1 MKKIV
6 VVAEY
11 VHKEQNSTGYYWS
24 RIISGLNAEGF
35 DVKVLSPPSSNKYDS
50 FHGDPGLLK
59 RLLKQFRISL
69 SLFFQILQVCSSKN
83 TLFTGTNPAILL
95 CILPILKIILRFKWV
110 LLVHDI
116 FPDNLIAA
124 RIVKKSSLLHC
135 LLLYYFLFVYS
146 SPDKL
151 ICIGRDMQYLL
162 NNKINNLTKTV
173 FIPNWASSKDVFP
186 VERKALAFFKENDW
200 ERHVVFQFFG
210 NIGRVQGINN
220 LLDAVSLVTAKNAA
234 FVFIGGGAMVPT
246 VENYIKNNISKNIK
260 FYGPMPL
267 NQKNEGLGLCDVAI
281 VSLEVGMYG
290 LGVPSKCYFSL
301 AAGKPLLAVV
311 DEQSE
316 IGLMLSEYPVG
327 WRCDPGCP
335 KSLGLQ
341 IDRICASPHEINLKT
356 PQEVFRAHYS
366 EDVALK
372 KISDELK
379 NFV

>member
-1 MKKIV
+1 MRDIII
-6 VVAEY
+6 ASEY
-11 VHKEQNSTGYYWS
+11 VECDQNSTGYYWS
-24 RIISGLNAEGF
+24 RIISGLKAVGLN
-35 DVKVLSPPSSNKYDS
+35 VIVLHPGSSNKYDS
-50 FHGDPGLLK
+50 FHGNPGLFN
-59 RLLKQFRISL
+59 RLFKQFRISL
-69 SLFFQILQVCSSKN
+69 FLALQISHVARNKCI
-83 TLFTGTNPAILL
+83 LFTGTNPAILL
-95 CILPILKIILRFKWV
+95 FLMPILKKIFGFKWV

-124 RIVKKSSLLHC
+124 RILKKNNLLFK
-135 LLLYYFLFVYS
+135 LLFWYFSFVYS
-146 SPDKL
+146 SPDRL

-162 NNKINNLTKTV
+162 HQRIKSSTKSV
-173 FIPNWASSKDVFP
+173 FIPNWANAKDTFP
-186 VERKALAFFKENDW
+186 LERKDLAFFKANDW
-200 ERHVVFQFFG
+200 EKHVVFQFFG

-220 LLDAVSLVTAKNAA
+220 LLEALSLVTAKNAA
-234 FVFIGGGAMVPT
+234 FVFIGGGAMAPT

-260 FYGPMPL
+260 FYGSMPL

-281 VSLEVGMYG
+281 VSLDVGMYG

-301 AAGKPLLAVV
+301 AAGKPLLAIV
-311 DEQSE
+311 EAQSE
-316 IGLMLSEYPVG
+316 IGLMLNEYPVG

-335 KSLGLQ
+335 KSLALQ
-341 IDRICASPHEINLKT
+341 IDRICASPHDINLKT